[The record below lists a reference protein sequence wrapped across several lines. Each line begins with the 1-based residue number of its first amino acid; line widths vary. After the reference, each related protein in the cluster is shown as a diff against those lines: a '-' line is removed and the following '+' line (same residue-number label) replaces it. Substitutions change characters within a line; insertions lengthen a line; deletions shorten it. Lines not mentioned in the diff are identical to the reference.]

1 MNLSNSN
8 ACFYKKVPEMVKFI
22 SHPSAVLL
30 TVTLVKP
37 NVIYYINNFN

>member
-8 ACFYKKVPEMVKFI
+8 AYFSKKVPEMVKFV
-22 SHPSAVLL
+22 SHPSEVLL
-30 TVTLVKP
+30 TVTLVRP

>member
-8 ACFYKKVPEMVKFI
+8 AYFSKKVPKMVKFV

-30 TVTLVKP
+30 TATLARP

>member
-8 ACFYKKVPEMVKFI
+8 AYFSKKVPEMVKFI
-22 SHPSAVLL
+22 SYPSAVLL
-30 TVTLVKP
+30 TATLVRP

>member
-8 ACFYKKVPEMVKFI
+8 AYFSKKVSEMVTFI

-30 TVTLVKP
+30 TVTLVRP
-37 NVIYYINNFN
+37 NVIYHINNFK